1 MNQELSAN
9 TTLSHYHIVAK
20 LGAGGMGEVYRALDT
35 RLDRAVAIKVLP
47 AEFAKDAERVRR
59 FEQEARATSALNH
72 PNILTVYDIGTA
84 STELGGAPFI
94 VMELLEGEELRA
106 RLNDGALPVRTALEY
121 AQQIAAGLSAA
132 HEKGITHRDLKPEN
146 LFVTTDGRV
155 KILDFGL
162 AKLRPPRSVSA
173 GSDVAT
179 QKQLTNPG
187 TVMGTVAYMSP
198 EQVRG
203 EEVDHRSDIF
213 SFGVI
218 LYEMLSGQRA
228 FTGSSLVETM
238 HAILKDEPPEL
249 SETNAKIS
257 PALDRIVRR
266 CLEKKPE
273 LRFQTASDL
282 GFALSTLTTPSSSG
296 SNRTEAA
303 PALVTTAITP
313 RSSGRERL
321 AWIGFGV
328 ASLLALLAFGT
339 AYFRRPTLEA
349 EPLRLFVNPPEKA
362 TRFDWPMISPDG
374 RTLAF
379 VATVEGKT
387 QLWIR
392 PLNSTTAKPLVDL
405 RLDVAFPS
413 WSPDGQFLSYYEER
427 KLKKIALAGG
437 TPVTLCNMEAAQSRG
452 TWNRDGIIVFGAGPN
467 GLKRVSASGG
477 AITSVTTVDS
487 ARGEI
492 IHGAP
497 AFLPD
502 GRHFL
507 FFNTNSDPA
516 KTGIYLG
523 SLDGGET
530 RQLLPLDN
538 PVFALATNPAAKDK
552 GYLVF
557 ARQSA
562 LLAQPYDFSRN
573 QLTGEP
579 VRLAE
584 QAQISASNFAQ
595 FSVSTTGNL
604 VLIEGTANQQL
615 TWFDRAGK
623 KLGTVGTLGIY
634 STPKLSPDEQR
645 LAVGRLD
652 PQTRTSDI
660 RIFDLTRGTDSRF
673 TFDPADDFS
682 PLWSPDGNR
691 LVWASNRE
699 GSHNLYQKIASGA
712 GQDEL
717 LWKSA
722 FRKRPLDWS
731 ADGRFI
737 FYWETTPQT
746 NNDVWVLPLESGAR
760 PYPWLN
766 ARFAEGPARFS
777 PRW

>member
-1 MNQELSAN
+1 
-9 TTLSHYHIVAK
+9 
-20 LGAGGMGEVYRALDT
+20 
-35 RLDRAVAIKVLP
+35 
-47 AEFAKDAERVRR
+47 
-59 FEQEARATSALNH
+59 
-72 PNILTVYDIGTA
+72 
-84 STELGGAPFI
+84 
-94 VMELLEGEELRA
+94 
-106 RLNDGALPVRTALEY
+106 
-121 AQQIAAGLSAA
+121 
-132 HEKGITHRDLKPEN
+132 
-146 LFVTTDGRV
+146 
-155 KILDFGL
+155 
-162 AKLRPPRSVSA
+162 
-173 GSDVAT
+173 
-179 QKQLTNPG
+179 
-187 TVMGTVAYMSP
+187 
-198 EQVRG
+198 
-203 EEVDHRSDIF
+203 
-213 SFGVI
+213 
-218 LYEMLSGQRA
+218 
-228 FTGSSLVETM
+228 
-238 HAILKDEPPEL
+238 
-249 SETNAKIS
+249 
-257 PALDRIVRR
+257 
-266 CLEKKPE
+266 
-273 LRFQTASDL
+273 
-282 GFALSTLTTPSSSG
+282 
-296 SNRTEAA
+296 
-303 PALVTTAITP
+303 
-313 RSSGRERL
+313 
-321 AWIGFGV
+321 
-328 ASLLALLAFGT
+328 LLALLAFGT

-477 AITSVTTVDS
+477 AVTSVTTVDS

-579 VRLAE
+579 VHLAE
-584 QAQISASNFAQ
+584 QVQISASNFAQ

-777 PRW
+777 PDGKWVAYGSNESGNYEIYLQAFVPGAAASASGGKWQISTNGGIAPSWQSDGRELYYVSADNKLMAIEVTPGAEVKFGIPQSLFSLGSARAVTLNTGYTLTRDGQRFLFVTNAEEASVPPFTVVLNWMAEVKK